1 MIEKMRKACCETA
14 SSNFSGDSRVS
25 DVLEDRTTVTAPI
38 MAMATPKRSRWYRD
52 AFRPIPGK
60 MMASHVAEL
69 LVEEKRSEK
78 TIGY

>member
-14 SSNFSGDSRVS
+14 SSSFSGDSRVS

-38 MAMATPKRSRWYRD
+38 MAIATPTRSRWYRD

-60 MMASHVAEL
+60 MMASHISEL
-69 LVEEKRSEK
+69 LVEEQRSEK
-78 TIGY
+78 AIGY